1 MTSSAAPGPDSTRR
15 RWWAEAE
22 ALGGTSALLDCPVGT
37 DAVLDLTTAHPSGLA
52 QLLAGGPAPLSSLV
66 REAGAFAEARRRART
81 THRLAGVLLAQRGTR
96 SLAVAVGT
104 AGWSLAEEA
113 DAATLAEGDAPPA
126 LRPPRRT
133 PVLLRRCTL
142 TPATEALD
150 DFVVQLAPEVIVN
163 PVLVRVARAEL
174 GVDLDTRRIAIAVGA
189 HWGFDPNPAMDE
201 LRRQLTGTR
210 GLRVDRRLLLTTF
223 ADPGADLLADLRRRG
238 ALVREHRVVAAIAA
252 HRPVDPPPAPPAP
265 AAPAGERAGEQ
276 GPAAPEPVD
285 GLTLDPAQRHVVQTV
300 LAGQDV
306 RLHAPTGTGAT
317 QVAAAVIAAEV
328 AAGRRVLLVADSA
341 ADRRAVDERLR
352 DHGLGRLLLHLVA
365 DLDASADDA
374 SVQLDAARREVHA
387 RVQAA
392 AATSGTAPEPD
403 VAGPASALED
413 HARALHRPRD
423 PWGVSA
429 AEAMTALLELAERPE
444 PPTTSRRLRG
454 QDLSSCLRADVPGW
468 AQRLVE
474 AVELGA
480 FDVGPGTTPWAGAR
494 LRTPQAAEQALA
506 RVEDLIGQRLPALR
520 ALLATVCDAAGL
532 RGAAS
537 VAEAADRTGLLEGV
551 RTTTGRFG
559 ADVFGQS
566 LGDVA
571 AATASPQWR
580 REHEVRQGWVRRW
593 RLRREARA
601 LLRPDVSAGDW
612 ATLHEWLQQARSQ
625 RLRWQRVSVRDNA
638 PVVPDDLDA
647 LCAAVAGVQR
657 ELEDLEQVLP
667 ERSWTDLG
675 ARSLQDVQLPEL
687 SALLRALAADAAALG
702 PLPRRTV
709 LLEELHGAGWG
720 GLLEDLGARWD
731 GPGSLDL
738 TAEVDRAWWAGVL
751 DAVAMVDPLV
761 GTGEAAALRTARYE
775 LQLAVAARRGRHT
788 ARVRAALD
796 ARAQASGRP
805 GDLLPV
811 TALSAAGVA
820 RLAEDVPDADLLVV
834 LGAQATTT
842 AAALPALSRAGRV
855 LVVGDP
861 DLPGPADLPTARDEH
876 TVPGP
881 VAGSLFADVDG
892 VLPTLRLDRQ
902 HALLDDTLLT
912 GVPVPAGQ
920 VSLPG
925 PGHDG
930 RATARTS
937 DRPPGARRGPDA
949 LVDLVVETAL
959 AALTRHPEES
969 LGIVVPDAAG
979 AELLADT
986 VRRQALDRALPL
998 SVGREPVLVGT
1009 PVRWAGERRDHV
1021 LVVTD
1026 AVLNGPALGEGAG
1039 QDRDTGR
1046 AQAWMALTRSRLR
1059 TTLVLDDSGWSA
1071 DRADRAGRE
1080 GAPVEGD
1087 GEDGRTLLERTARTW
1102 EREKLLGGGDRPER
1116 AGSDAVVRALVD
1128 ACRRI
1133 GLPVRCGVGDSHVLA
1148 VVVRDARARAGAGPA
1163 LVVELDDAAWAG
1175 GDVVDREVDGPTEL
1189 ERRGWRYVR
1198 VLTADVFADADAE
1211 ADRIA
1216 GLWRDALADA
1226 GHDLPWVVDLAAPQ
1240 TRDSRETGG
1249 THESHEGHEGHEV
1262 PTGPVTQVPV
1272 PAVDVHL
1279 DRPRV
1284 QTP

>member
-1 MTSSAAPGPDSTRR
+1 MTSSPATGPDSTRR

-22 ALGGTSALLDCPVGT
+22 VLGGTSALLDCPVGT

-52 QLLAGGPAPLSSLV
+52 QLLAGGPAPLTSLV

-81 THRLAGVLLAQRGTR
+81 THRLAGALLAQRGTR
-96 SLAVAVGT
+96 SLAVAVGI
-104 AGWSLAEEA
+104 AGWSLADEP
-113 DAATLAEGDAPPA
+113 DAATLAEGAAPVA
-126 LRPPRRT
+126 LRAPRRT

-174 GVDLDTRRIAIAVGA
+174 GVDLDTRRIAAAVGA

-201 LRRQLTGTR
+201 LRRQLAGVR
-210 GLRVDRRLLLTTF
+210 GLRVERRLLLTTF

-238 ALVREHRVVAAIAA
+238 GLVREHRVVAAVAGR
-252 HRPVDPPPAPPAP
+252 RPVEPFRADASADEAATEAP
-265 AAPAGERAGEQ
+265 AAPDLVE
-276 GPAAPEPVD
+276 
-285 GLTLDPAQRHVVQTV
+285 GLALDPAQRRVVEAV
-300 LAGQDV
+300 LSGQDV
-306 RLHAPTGTGAT
+306 RLDAPTGTGAT
-317 QVAAAVIAAEV
+317 QVAAAVIASEV

-352 DHGLGRLLLHLVA
+352 DSGFGRLLLHLVA
-365 DLDASADDA
+365 DLDSSADDA
-374 SVQLDAARREVHA
+374 SVQFDAARREVRA
-387 RVQAA
+387 RLDAA
-392 AATSGTAPEPD
+392 APAGAGPGADPD
-403 VAGPASALED
+403 VAGPARALEE
-413 HARALHRPRD
+413 HATALHRVRE

-429 AEAMTALLELAERPE
+429 AEAMRALLDLAERPE

-454 QDLSSCLRADVPGW
+454 ADLSSCARADVAGW
-468 AQRLVE
+468 ADRLVE
-474 AVELGA
+474 AVDLGA
-480 FDVGPGTTPWAGAR
+480 FDVGPGTTPWAGAD
-494 LRTPQAAEQALA
+494 LRTPEAAQQALE
-506 RVEDLIGQRLPALR
+506 RVENLIGQRLPALR

-537 VAEAADRTGLLEGV
+537 VAEAAERTALLDGV
-551 RTTTGRFG
+551 RTTIGRFG

-571 AATASPQWR
+571 AATATPQWR
-580 REHEVRQGWVRRW
+580 REHEVRQGWMRRW

-612 ATLHEWLQQARSQ
+612 ATLHEWLQQARSE

-647 LCAAVAGVQR
+647 LIAAVAAVRQ
-657 ELEDLEQVLP
+657 ELDDLARVLP
-667 ERSWTDLG
+667 PRSWTDLG
-675 ARSLQDVQLPEL
+675 ATSLQDVQLPEL
-687 SALLRALAADAAALG
+687 SALLRALAADAEALD

-709 LLEELHGAGWG
+709 LLDELEGAGWG
-720 GLLEDLGARWD
+720 GLLEDLRARWG
-731 GPGSLDL
+731 GPGSLHL
-738 TAEVDRAWWAGVL
+738 PSEVERAWWAGVL
-751 DAVAMVDPLV
+751 DAVSMVDPLV
-761 GTGEAAALRTARYE
+761 GTGEAAALRTARYG
-775 LQLAVAARRGRHT
+775 LQLAVAARRGRQA

-796 ARAQASGRP
+796 ARAEASGRP

-820 RLAEDVPDADLLVV
+820 RLADEVHDADLLVL

-842 AAALPALSRAGRV
+842 AAALPALSRAARV

-861 DLPGPADLPTARDEH
+861 QLPGPADLPTARDEH

-881 VAGSLFADVDG
+881 VRDSLFADVEG
-892 VLPTLRLDRQ
+892 VLPTLRLERQ
-902 HALLDDTLLT
+902 HALLDDTLLS
-912 GVPVPAGQ
+912 GVPIPAAQ

-949 LVDLVVETAL
+949 LVDLVLETAL
-959 AALTRHPEES
+959 VALSAHPEES
-969 LGIVVPDAAG
+969 LGVVVPDAAG

-986 VRRQALDRALPL
+986 VRRQALDRGLPL
-998 SVGREPVLVGT
+998 SVGREPLLVGT
-1009 PVRWAGERRDHV
+1009 PVRWTGERRDHV

-1026 AVLNGPALGEGAG
+1026 AVLNGPALGAAHDDGSAEGAAEG
-1039 QDRDTGR
+1039 RATGR
-1046 AQAWMALTRSRLR
+1046 AEAWMALTRSRLR
-1059 TTLVLDDSGWSA
+1059 TTLVLDDSGWSSGA
-1071 DRADRAGRE
+1071 DAEDQ
-1080 GAPVEGD
+1080 
-1087 GEDGRTLLERTARTW
+1087 EDGRTLLDRAARAW
-1102 EREKLLGGGDRPER
+1102 EREEVLAETGRPDRPG
-1116 AGSDAVVRALVD
+1116 ADAVVRRLAG

-1133 GLPVRCGVGDSHVLA
+1133 GLPVECQVGTSRVLA
-1148 VVVRDARARAGAGPA
+1148 LVVRDARARAGAGPA
-1163 LVVELDDAAWAG
+1163 LVVELDDALWAS

-1216 GLWRDALADA
+1216 GLWRDALAET
-1226 GHDLPWVVDLAAPQ
+1226 GHDLPWVVDLEGPAGPTGHVAPQ
-1240 TRDSRETGG
+1240 GG
-1249 THESHEGHEGHEV
+1249 RASGT
-1262 PTGPVTQVPV
+1262 
-1272 PAVDVHL
+1272 PAVDL
-1279 DRPRV
+1279 DRSGV
-1284 QTP
+1284 QAP

>member
-1 MTSSAAPGPDSTRR
+1 MTSSPAPGPDSTRR

-52 QLLAGGPAPLSSLV
+52 QLLAGGPAPLTSLV

-81 THRLAGVLLAQRGTR
+81 THRLAAALLAQRGTR

-104 AGWSLAEEA
+104 AGWSLAEEP
-113 DAATLAEGDAPPA
+113 DAATLAEGAPPPA

-174 GVDLDTRRIAIAVGA
+174 GVDLDTRRIGSAVGA

-201 LRRQLTGTR
+201 LRRQLAGTR
-210 GLRVDRRLLLTTF
+210 GLRVERRLLLATF

-238 ALVREHRVVAAIAA
+238 GLVREHRVVAAIAA
-252 HRPVDPPPAPPAP
+252 RRPVDPPPPPAP
-265 AAPAGERAGEQ
+265 GQVPAV
-276 GPAAPEPVD
+276 PAAVE
-285 GLTLDPAQRHVVQTV
+285 GFALDPAQRRVVETV
-300 LAGQDV
+300 LAGRDV
-306 RLHAPTGTGAT
+306 RLDAPTGTGAT
-317 QVAAAVIAAEV
+317 QVAAAVIASEV
-328 AAGRRVLLVADSA
+328 VAGRRVLLVADSA

-352 DHGLGRLLLHLVA
+352 DNGFGRLLLHLVA
-365 DLDASADDA
+365 DLDGSADDA
-374 SVQLDAARREVHA
+374 SVQLDAARREVRA
-387 RVQAA
+387 RLD
-392 AATSGTAPEPD
+392 APAPAEVAEPD
-403 VAGPASALED
+403 VAAPATALDE

-429 AEAMTALLELAERPE
+429 AQAVHALLDLAERPA

-454 QDLSSCLRADVPGW
+454 EDLSGCSREDLPRW
-468 AQRLVE
+468 AERLVE
-474 AVELGA
+474 AVDLGA
-480 FDVGPGTTPWAGAR
+480 FDVGPGTTPWAGAD
-494 LRTPQAAEQALA
+494 LRTPQVAQQALA

-537 VAEAADRTGLLEGV
+537 VGEAADRTALLEGV
-551 RTTTGRFG
+551 RTTVGRFG

-571 AATASPQWR
+571 AATATPQWR

-612 ATLHEWLQQARSQ
+612 STLHAWLQQARSE

-647 LCAAVAGVQR
+647 LVAAVAAVRQ
-657 ELEDLEQVLP
+657 ELDDLARVLP
-667 ERSWTDLG
+667 TRSWTDLG
-675 ARSLQDVQLPEL
+675 AASLQDVQLPEL
-687 SALLRALAADAAALG
+687 SALLRQLAADADALG

-709 LLEELHGAGWG
+709 LLDELEDGGWG
-720 GLLEDLGARWD
+720 GVLEDLRARWD
-731 GPGSLDL
+731 GPGSLHL
-738 TAEVDRAWWAGVL
+738 PSEVERAWWAGVL
-751 DAVAMVDPLV
+751 DAISMVDPLV

-775 LQLAVAARRGRHT
+775 LQLAVAARRGRQT
-788 ARVRAALD
+788 ARARAEVD
-796 ARAQASGRP
+796 SRAQASGRP

-820 RLAEDVPDADLLVV
+820 RLADDVPDADLLVV
-834 LGAQATTT
+834 LGAQATRT
-842 AAALPALSRAGRV
+842 AAALPALSRAARV

-861 DLPGPADLPTARDEH
+861 HLPGPTDLPTARDEH
-876 TVPGP
+876 VVPGP
-881 VAGSLFADVDG
+881 VRDSLFADVEG

-912 GVPVPAGQ
+912 GAPVPPGQ
-920 VSLPG
+920 SSLPG
-925 PGHDG
+925 AGLDG

-959 AALTRHPEES
+959 AALTSHPEES
-969 LGIVVPDAAG
+969 LGVVVPDAAG

-986 VRRQALDRALPL
+986 VRRQAMDRGLPL
-998 SVGREPVLVGT
+998 SVGREPLLVGT

-1026 AVLNGPALGEGAG
+1026 AVLNGPALGAAGEGGDPDGEGRA
-1039 QDRDTGR
+1039 TGR
-1046 AQAWMALTRSRLR
+1046 AEAWMALTRSRLR

-1071 DRADRAGRE
+1071 DRGGARE
-1080 GAPVEGD
+1080 AEGPD
-1087 GEDGRTLLERTARTW
+1087 EEGVEDGRGLLERTARAW
-1102 EREKLLGGGDRPER
+1102 ERDELLAGSGRPER
-1116 AGSDAVVRALVD
+1116 PGSDAVVRRLAA
-1128 ACRRI
+1128 ACRRV
-1133 GLPVRCGVGDSHVLA
+1133 GLPVRCEVGASRVLA
-1148 VVVRDARARAGAGPA
+1148 LVVRDARARAGAGPA

-1211 ADRIA
+1211 ADRVA

-1226 GHDLPWVVDLAAPQ
+1226 GHDLPWVVDLVA
-1240 TRDSRETGG
+1240 
-1249 THESHEGHEGHEV
+1249 
-1262 PTGPVTQVPV
+1262 
-1272 PAVDVHL
+1272 PAVTVDPDPDPDPGRDPDRRRDLDPDRRARTAEL
-1279 DRPRV
+1279 DRIGV
-1284 QTP
+1284 QLP

>member
-1 MTSSAAPGPDSTRR
+1 MTSSPATGPDSTRR

-22 ALGGTSALLDCPVGT
+22 VLGGTSALLDCPVGT

-52 QLLAGGPAPLSSLV
+52 QLLAGGPAPLTSLV

-81 THRLAGVLLAQRGTR
+81 THRLAGALLAQRGTR
-96 SLAVAVGT
+96 SLAVAVGI
-104 AGWSLAEEA
+104 AGWSMADEP
-113 DAATLAEGDAPPA
+113 DAATLAEGAAPAA
-126 LRPPRRT
+126 LRAPRRT

-142 TPATEALD
+142 SPATEALD

-174 GVDLDTRRIAIAVGA
+174 GVDLDTRRIAAAVGA

-201 LRRQLTGTR
+201 LRRQLAGVR
-210 GLRVDRRLLLTTF
+210 GLRVERRLLLATF

-238 ALVREHRVVAAIAA
+238 GLVRDHRVVAAVAGR
-252 HRPVDPPPAPPAP
+252 RPVEPL
-265 AAPAGERAGEQ
+265 AAAG
-276 GPAAPEPVD
+276 PVD
-285 GLTLDPAQRHVVQTV
+285 EDASTPDTGPDLVEGLALDPAQRRVVETV
-300 LAGQDV
+300 LSGQDV
-306 RLHAPTGTGAT
+306 RLDAPTGTGAT
-317 QVAAAVIAAEV
+317 QVAAAVIASEV

-352 DHGLGRLLLHLVA
+352 DNGFGRLLLHLVA
-365 DLDASADDA
+365 DLDSSADDA
-374 SVQLDAARREVHA
+374 SVQLDAARREVRA
-387 RVQAA
+387 RLDAA
-392 AATSGTAPEPD
+392 APSGGAPGADPD
-403 VAGPASALED
+403 VAGPARALEE
-413 HARALHRPRD
+413 HATALHRLRE

-429 AEAMTALLELAERPE
+429 AEAMRALLDLAERPE

-454 QDLSSCLRADVPGW
+454 ADLSSCAREDVAGW
-468 AQRLVE
+468 ADRLVE
-474 AVELGA
+474 AVDLGA
-480 FDVGPGTTPWAGAR
+480 FDVGPGTTPWAGAD
-494 LRTPQAAEQALA
+494 LRTPEAAEQALE
-506 RVEDLIGQRLPALR
+506 RVENLIGQRLPALR

-537 VAEAADRTGLLEGV
+537 VAEAAERTELLDGV
-551 RTTTGRFG
+551 RTTIGRFG
-559 ADVFGQS
+559 AEVFGQS

-571 AATASPQWR
+571 AATATPQWR
-580 REHEVRQGWVRRW
+580 REHEVRQGWMRRW

-612 ATLHEWLQQARSQ
+612 ATLHEWLQQARSE

-647 LCAAVAGVQR
+647 LIAAVAAVRR
-657 ELEDLEQVLP
+657 ELDDLARVLP
-667 ERSWTDLG
+667 PRSWTDLG
-675 ARSLQDVQLPEL
+675 ATSLQDVQLPEL
-687 SALLRALAADAAALG
+687 SALLRALAADAEALG

-709 LLEELHGAGWG
+709 LLDELEGAGWG
-720 GLLEDLGARWD
+720 GLLEDLRARWG
-731 GPGSLDL
+731 GPGSLHL
-738 TAEVDRAWWAGVL
+738 PSEVERAWWAGVL
-751 DAVAMVDPLV
+751 DAVSMVDPLV

-775 LQLAVAARRGRHT
+775 LQLAVAARRGRQA

-820 RLAEDVPDADLLVV
+820 RLADEVHDADLLVL
-834 LGAQATTT
+834 LGAQSTTT
-842 AAALPALSRAGRV
+842 AAALPALSRAARV

-861 DLPGPADLPTARDEH
+861 QLPGPADLPTARDEH

-881 VAGSLFADVDG
+881 VRDSLFADVEG

-902 HALLDDTLLT
+902 HALLDDTLLS
-912 GVPVPAGQ
+912 GVPAPAAQ

-949 LVDLVVETAL
+949 LVDLVLETAL
-959 AALTRHPEES
+959 AALSAHPEES
-969 LGIVVPDAAG
+969 LGVVVPDAAG

-986 VRRQALDRALPL
+986 VRRQALDRGLPL
-998 SVGREPVLVGT
+998 SVGREPLLVGT
-1009 PVRWAGERRDHV
+1009 PVRWTGERRDHV

-1026 AVLNGPALGEGAG
+1026 AVLNGPALGAAHDDGTEAGAAE
-1039 QDRDTGR
+1039 GR
-1046 AQAWMALTRSRLR
+1046 ATARAEAWMALTRSRLR
-1059 TTLVLDDSGWSA
+1059 TTLVLDDSGWSSGA
-1071 DRADRAGRE
+1071 DAEDQ
-1080 GAPVEGD
+1080 
-1087 GEDGRTLLERTARTW
+1087 EDGRALLDRAARAW
-1102 EREKLLGGGDRPER
+1102 EREEVLAESGRPEQPG
-1116 AGSDAVVRALVD
+1116 ADAVVRRLAS

-1133 GLPVRCGVGDSHVLA
+1133 GLPVECQVGTSRVLA
-1148 VVVRDARARAGAGPA
+1148 LVVRDARARAGAGPA
-1163 LVVELDDAAWAG
+1163 LVVELDDATWAS

-1211 ADRIA
+1211 ADRVA
-1216 GLWRDALADA
+1216 GLWRDALADT
-1226 GHDLPWVVDLAAPQ
+1226 GHDLPWMVDLAGSDGPKGHVLPQ
-1240 TRDSRETGG
+1240 GG
-1249 THESHEGHEGHEV
+1249 RTSA
-1262 PTGPVTQVPV
+1262 T
-1272 PAVDVHL
+1272 PAVDL
-1279 DRPRV
+1279 DRSGV
-1284 QTP
+1284 QAP